1 MKLVSAANYRLC
13 FMGKCEMDERNWK
26 CIAQLTL
33 TKSGFKFYG
42 DIGYLGSTVAQ
53 W

>member
-13 FMGKCEMDERNWK
+13 FLGKCEMDELWK
-26 CIAQLTL
+26 CIAKLTL
-33 TKSGFKFYG
+33 TKSGFKFY
-42 DIGYLGSTVAQ
+42 DEIGYLGSTVAQ